1 MIARLFLAVLLA
13 VAVLAGSGCAGN
25 RNADAGQ
32 ERGAAELYAE
42 SQRQLQRGDF
52 RGAATTLQDL
62 QARYPFGPY
71 FKQAQL
77 DLIFARFHA
86 EEMEAAVRAADRF
99 IRLNPRSEQLEYA
112 LYMRG
117 RAQQAQGSDFLAR
130 TFRLDHRVRDASPLR
145 RALRDFQQ
153 LLDNFPDTAYRDDVE
168 ERVDTLR
175 RDLAFH
181 ELHVARF
188 YLRRNAHVA
197 AANRAIGLIHTFPDT
212 PEAEE
217 ALALIETAYAELD
230 LGELTAEAERML
242 RERAARN
249 AAAGQGGIEEG
260 SGQ

>member
-1 MIARLFLAVLLA
+1 MIARLVLIATLSA
-13 VAVLAGSGCAGN
+13 LLLSLGGCATN
-25 RNADAGQ
+25 RTADANAEQ
-32 ERGAAELYAE
+32 GAAELYAE

-62 QARYPFGPY
+62 QARHPFGPY

-99 IRLNPRSEQLEYA
+99 IRLNPRSEHLEYA

-117 RAQQAQGSDFLAR
+117 RAQQTQGSDFLAR
-130 TFRLDHRVRDASPLR
+130 TFRLDHRIRDASPLR
-145 RALRDFQQ
+145 GALRDFQQ
-153 LLDNFPDTAYRDDVE
+153 LLDAFPDSAYRADVMT
-168 ERVDTLR
+168 RVDTLR

-188 YLRRNAHVA
+188 YLKRNAHVA
-197 AANRAIGLIHTFPDT
+197 AANRALALIHTFPDT

-217 ALALIETAYAELD
+217 ALALIQTAYAELE
-230 LGELTAEAERML
+230 LGELSTEAERLL
-242 RERAARN
+242 RERGRHTRT
-249 AAAGQGGIEEG
+249 
-260 SGQ
+260 SR